1 MDQIRNLGP
10 KNVKVVL
17 VGNKTDLQ
25 NERKVMFE
33 DGKRLADN
41 FGISFFEVSAK
52 SGENVQEVFTALGKD
67 ILENSE
73 LSQS

>member
-17 VGNKTDLQ
+17 VGNKTDLES
-25 NERKVMFE
+25 ERKVSYE
-33 DGKRLADN
+33 DGKRLAEN

-52 SGENVQEVFTALGKD
+52 SGENVQ
-67 ILENSE
+67 
-73 LSQS
+73 